1 MPTAS
6 ELLVA
11 WEHAAGLPPARR
23 DLALLR
29 ARGESGDLTPGRRNA
44 ALLRARGEL
53 FGPRLELVTG
63 CPACGEPLELSVPV
77 AELQP
82 ADEER
87 ATGILPAVRLKGG
100 EVMLRLPT
108 LGDLAELPSGLAPS
122 EARRWLAERCLVSS
136 SSSSFS
142 PSPLTD
148 AAIDTLSA
156 ALSAADPAG
165 VLEFA
170 LNCPA
175 CGHAWSAP
183 LDAGAVLEADLAAW
197 VRATLAEVHTLA
209 AAYGWTEAEVLALS
223 PARRRV
229 YLELLGAV

>member
-53 FGPRLELVTG
+53 FGPRLELLAD
-63 CPACGEPLELSVPV
+63 CPACAEPLELSVST
-77 AELQP
+77 EDLQ
-82 ADEER
+82 AAAEER
-87 ATGILPAVRLKGG
+87 AAGILPALSLEGA
-100 EVMLRLPT
+100 ELPLRLPT
-108 LGDLAELPSGLAPS
+108 LEDLAELPAGLSPTA
-122 EARRWLAERCLVSS
+122 ARRWLAERCLVSS
-136 SSSSFS
+136 LSTKSDL
-142 PSPLTD
+142 PD
-148 AAIDTLSA
+148 ATIDAISA
-156 ALSAADPAG
+156 ALAVADPAG
-165 VLEFA
+165 VLDFA

-175 CGHAWSAP
+175 CGHAWTTP

-197 VRATLAEVHTLA
+197 ARATLAEVHALA
-209 AAYGWTEAEVLALS
+209 SAYGWTEAEVLALS